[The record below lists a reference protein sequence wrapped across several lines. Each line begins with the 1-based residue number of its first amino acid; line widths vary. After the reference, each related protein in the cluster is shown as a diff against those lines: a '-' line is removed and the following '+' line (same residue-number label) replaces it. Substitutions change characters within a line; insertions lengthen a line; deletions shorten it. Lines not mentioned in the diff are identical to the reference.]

1 MRRRDPCR
9 PNFEDAQQSANAEF
23 RRLMEGNP
31 SVHQYHYRA
40 LSQNWE
46 QYMLRDGVHL
56 NNAGMGCYRKQVRAA
71 LCQTM
76 KNVVRPCV

>member
-56 NNAGMGCYRKQVRAA
+56 NNAGMGCYRKQVRK
-71 LCQTM
+71 C
-76 KNVVRPCV
+76 VRHYVKQ